1 MSRTIKINF
10 DDGDYIITRINA
22 TVSEIVNYY
31 LDRIRITENADGTEN
46 ITRAR
51 SIEFLDHNN
60 ARNYWNG
67 KRQELKRIYSISED
81 FMKRHELTRKFRFT
95 LYEYEPDN
103 FSPKPRYT
111 RHDAAYL
118 DGSLANFN

>member
-1 MSRTIKINF
+1 MSRTIIVHF

-22 TVSEIVNYY
+22 TISEIVNYY
-31 LDRIRITENADGTEN
+31 LDCIRVTENADGTKN

-60 ARNYWNG
+60 TRNYWNG

-111 RHDAAYL
+111 KRDAAYL
-118 DGSLANFN
+118 DGSLADFD